1 VNVTPI
7 EQLRS
12 STGEV
17 DRACGLLAAADPEAL
32 DGCSA
37 VLAAAAR
44 GIEALQPDLRGLAAD
59 PEALAEAWR
68 LQRSVRCAG
77 TLLANAAA
85 YHREWQGL
93 VAVRTAGYGPG
104 GRPGEPP
111 RTGSLCVR
119 G

>member
-1 VNVTPI
+1 VNVTPL

-12 STGEV
+12 ATAEV
-17 DRACGLLAAADPEAL
+17 DRVCGLLAAPDPEAL
-32 DGCSA
+32 DGCSD
-37 VLAAAAR
+37 VLAVAVR
-44 GIEALQPDLRGLAAD
+44 GLEALQPSLRGLAAD

-68 LQRSVRCAG
+68 LQRTVRRAG

-85 YHREWQGL
+85 YHREWRNL
-93 VAVRTAGYGPG
+93 VAVRAAGYGPG

-111 RTGSLCVR
+111 RTGSLCMR